1 MTKVDR
7 KGFRMKGSTL
17 VAILLVTVVAA
28 GGLTIAS
35 VYLNASSTKTAEFIG
50 VLTVYTPGGSSQS
63 GDASAGYNVTLI
75 AKNGVG
81 DLNLTQ
87 VSGSKDLITD
97 HSYSLTEVLVTPYNV
112 TMLVAGQNVS
122 LGWVTTSTIWSALN
136 ASYSVQSGVGKTEF
150 WNDLNSS
157 YAAAS
162 GPGSASNQTI
172 GQFSP
177 SIFQL
182 SSDVNMMLAITIPQ
196 PTWTVPFMIA
206 PVMNIGTD
214 AYNQGA

>member
-1 MTKVDR
+1 MKTEK
-7 KGFRMKGSTL
+7 KGLRMKGGTL
-17 VAILLVTVVAA
+17 VAILVVTVFVA

-50 VLTVYTPGGSSQS
+50 VLTVYKPGTSSQS
-63 GDASAGYNVTLI
+63 GDASAGYNVTLL

-87 VSGSKDLITD
+87 VSGSKDLIAD
-97 HSYSLTEVLVTPYNV
+97 HSYSLTHVLVTPYNV
-112 TMLVAGQNVS
+112 TMLVSGQNVS
-122 LGWVTTSTIWSALN
+122 LGWVTTSTIWTALN
-136 ASYSVQSGVGKTEF
+136 ASYSVQSGVGSTEF

-162 GPGSASNQTI
+162 GPSSASNQTI
-172 GQFSP
+172 GNFSP

-182 SSDVNMMLAITIPQ
+182 SGDYNMLLAITIPQ

-206 PVMNIGTD
+206 PVMNIETD
-214 AYNQGA
+214 AHIQGA